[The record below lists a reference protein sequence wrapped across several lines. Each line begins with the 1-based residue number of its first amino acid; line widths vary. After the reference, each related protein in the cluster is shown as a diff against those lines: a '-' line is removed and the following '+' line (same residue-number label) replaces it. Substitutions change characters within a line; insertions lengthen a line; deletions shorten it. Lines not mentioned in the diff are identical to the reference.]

1 MKDYKT
7 PEIEKIEYKSEDVL
21 TISNEDNVTVG
32 DINDILNTP
41 TPTEQAKAVHHS
53 KSSFNKKIR
62 DK

>member
-41 TPTEQAKAVHHS
+41 TPTE
-53 KSSFNKKIR
+53 
-62 DK
+62 